1 MPIWRFDRQ
10 HLAILVFIP
19 PRPDL
24 ALSRFFCEQ
33 DRIKPQQTPSAA
45 RTRNQL
51 PFALGSYTG
60 PTRGRR
66 FTHDGNHREPGRAH
80 SGDSAVL
87 LRVGDMPAIAIA
99 IAIAVAV
106 LNPRY
111 RQTAAF
117 PVNKRHNG
125 TD

>member
-1 MPIWRFDRQ
+1 MPIWRFD
-10 HLAILVFIP
+10 LGSIWPFWCLS

-66 FTHDGNHREPGRAH
+66 FTHDGHHREPGRAH

-111 RQTAAF
+111 RQTVAF